1 MCRRILFSLRQ
12 ISIYI
17 CFSLN
22 VLVIIMIECIFCKTS
37 SNIVKSGF
45 RYNQSGKK
53 QKYLCNGCNR
63 LFVPNDGFWKM
74 KTSPEVIAEAISCK
88 KRGMSYNEVSKH
100 FKEYKKGNFSDVT
113 VINWVK
119 KYGKVLSEFH
129 LKQKPTLS
137 GKINLDE
144 FIFKIKKKR
153 ISLGCK
159 R

>member
-1 MCRRILFSLRQ
+1 LA
-12 ISIYI
+12 
-17 CFSLN
+17 
-22 VLVIIMIECIFCKTS
+22 
-37 SNIVKSGF
+37 GF
-45 RYNQSGKK
+45 RVNKCGKK
-53 QKYLCNGCNR
+53 QRYWCQKCSR
-63 LFVPNDGFWKM
+63 RFVSNDGFWKM
-74 KTSPEVIAEAISCK
+74 KNSPEVIAEAISCK

-113 VINWVK
+113 VINWVE

-144 FIFKIKKKR
+144 FVFKIKKKR
-153 ISLGCK
+153 ISVGRK